1 ALGHTWA
8 LSQADQALHRLGQ
21 LDRIKSHPVLE
32 YPLHLLDVIDV
43 LRRVTRDDHEIRR
56 HARRNG
62 ADAVVFTQVDR
73 AILGRDVDG
82 LDGRE
87 TCLDQK
93 LEPTLVAES
102 RQDTAE

>member
-1 ALGHTWA
+1 MPAPSWPILT
-8 LSQADQALHRLGQ
+8 
-21 LDRIKSHPVLE
+21 PVLQSSSGVRYTRGNRGLDPQGPMSVE
-32 YPLHLLDVIDV
+32 TAAMLSPLHLLDVIDV

-87 TCLDQK
+87 
-93 LEPTLVAES
+93 
-102 RQDTAE
+102 